1 MTQIIT
7 LWILAFLA
15 GLIDMAALR
24 EVPSRIKA
32 DSIVSGGLI
41 QLLALLVLL
50 PNIAIPSI
58 MGTNKLSAI
67 AGTAVAAIH
76 FYRVVKISPSI
87 FITSAIAAFIL
98 SFLGAKTVS
107 IIHPNIIRPII
118 LLLLLIIVIIY
129 TFFKKDF
136 GVQYFYKYQDRKQL
150 TSAAII
156 SSLLGFYDS
165 FLELETGSFLIFAF
179 GSILDFN
186 FLKDSV
192 VAKVVNFSINLSS
205 IIYFAYTNNI
215 IYPIALLIVV
225 CNMLGAIAHLLLC
238 GYSK

>member
-24 EVPSRIKA
+24 EGTSRIKA

-67 AGTAVAAIH
+67 AATAVPAIH
-76 FYRVVKISPSI
+76 FYRVVKISRSI

-98 SFLGAKTVS
+98 SFLSARTVS

-136 GVQYFYKYQDRKQL
+136 GVQYFYKHQDRK
-150 TSAAII
+150 
-156 SSLLGFYDS
+156 
-165 FLELETGSFLIFAF
+165 
-179 GSILDFN
+179 
-186 FLKDSV
+186 
-192 VAKVVNFSINLSS
+192 
-205 IIYFAYTNNI
+205 
-215 IYPIALLIVV
+215 
-225 CNMLGAIAHLLLC
+225 
-238 GYSK
+238 